1 MTDCILS
8 PYQLKT
14 NLSFLLFLNV
24 SVNHLYRQLKIILS
38 ATLTLLLFAEHLL
51 LFALSLLKTG
61 HEA

>member
-1 MTDCILS
+1 MTDFILS

-51 LFALSLLKTG
+51 LFALGLLKTG